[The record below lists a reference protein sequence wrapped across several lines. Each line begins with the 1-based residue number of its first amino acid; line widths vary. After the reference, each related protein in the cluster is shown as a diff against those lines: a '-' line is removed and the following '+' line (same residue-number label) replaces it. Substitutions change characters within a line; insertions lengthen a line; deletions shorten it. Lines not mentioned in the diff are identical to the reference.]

1 MQGANPSRASLASRA
16 EVGNLPTLK
25 CCALLHGF
33 HASCC
38 ASIAGT
44 SCMARTTTASRRRED
59 DGKEKKKKVGADLD
73 RMQHGVPS
81 NRWYQVDQRAR
92 TRTAYAYNNAYA
104 LGSQLAYQSVPGT
117 RGVVLLGA
125 QRRKASSVT
134 HLPMLN
140 LELEQNLDDVLIRG
154 GEDFMRLTS
163 SLVGITRAAIKSWN
177 ARESKEES

>member
-140 LELEQNLDDVLIRG
+140 LELE
-154 GEDFMRLTS
+154 
-163 SLVGITRAAIKSWN
+163 
-177 ARESKEES
+177 